1 MIKGKFISLEGGDGA
16 GKSTQ
21 AGLLSKRLEDI
32 GYETVVTREPGGSQ
46 KAEVIRTFLLE
57 GRAQEY
63 GPLAE
68 AILFGVAR
76 DDHIAKRIAPA
87 LEGGKWVIC
96 DRFADS
102 TRAYQGASGL
112 EESLIRALETMYVGD
127 AWPDLTIILD
137 LPAKDGLART
147 VARANGEDRKAAK
160 PDRYEAQEVSFHE
173 DLRAAFKVIAENEP
187 KRCVLI
193 DASDDEAAVAEKI
206 WDVVVARLAP

>member
-1 MIKGKFISLEGGDGA
+1 MIKGKFISLEGGDGS

-21 AGLLSKRLEDI
+21 AGLLAKRLEDI

-57 GRAQEY
+57 GRAQDY

-102 TRAYQGASGL
+102 TRAYQGTSGL
-112 EESLIRALETMYVGD
+112 DEGLIRALEQMYVGD

-137 LPAKDGLART
+137 LPAKDGLARAA
-147 VARANGEDRKAAK
+147 ARANGKDRNGE
-160 PDRYEAQEVSFHE
+160 PDRYEALDIDFHE
-173 DLRAAFKVIAENEP
+173 SLRAAFRTIAENEP
-187 KRCVLI
+187 ERCVLI
-193 DASDDEAAVAEKI
+193 DASEGEEAVAEKI
-206 WDVVVARLAP
+206 WDVVASRLAP

>member
-21 AGLLSKRLEDI
+21 AALLSKRLEDI

-112 EESLIRALETMYVGD
+112 DESLIRALETMFVGD

-137 LPAKDGLART
+137 LPAKEGLART
-147 VARANGEDRKAAK
+147 VSRENGEDRTAK
-160 PDRYEAQEVSFHE
+160 PDRYEAQEIGFHE
-173 DLRAAFKVIAENEP
+173 DLRAAFKVIAENET

-193 DASDDEAAVAEKI
+193 DASEDEAAVAEKI
-206 WDVVVARLAP
+206 WDAVVARLAP